1 MIYLDYSATTP
12 VNDEVIESYS
22 KACREY
28 IGNPNSLHRLGL
40 ESKKVIDAA
49 TSQIASILN
58 VKPSEIIYTSGASEA
73 NNTAIKGVAFKYKNR
88 GNKIISTE
96 LEHSS
101 VIGPLNYL
109 SNLGFDVEFV
119 KLDSNGRVDLDDFK
133 RLIDDNTILV
143 TIASVNS
150 EVGIKQPIKE

>member
-1 MIYLDYSATTP
+1 MVYLDYSATTP

-22 KACREY
+22 NACKY

-49 TSQIASILN
+49 TQQIASIFK

-88 GNKIISTE
+88 GNRIISTQ

-101 VIGPLNYL
+101 VIAPLNYL
-109 SNLGFDVEFV
+109 SQ
-119 KLDSNGRVDLDDFK
+119 
-133 RLIDDNTILV
+133 TISS
-143 TIASVNS
+143 INS
-150 EVGIKQPIKE
+150 